1 MHSFILR
8 LTRTEEEK
16 HRRHLHGDRGATFSK
31 GKQLTPCPPL
41 YSNTI
46 TTITKDNLLMCIFNP
61 NQETVDETQLTPPEE
76 VADQPDTPPI
86 LVRGDDDKLY
96 RLRIRK
102 LTPRECFRL
111 MGVDDADIDKIQ
123 TAGISKSQQYK
134 MAGNSIVVH
143 VLHQIFK
150 NLFVETTP
158 PPNTQTQLF

>member
-1 MHSFILR
+1 
-8 LTRTEEEK
+8 
-16 HRRHLHGDRGATFSK
+16 
-31 GKQLTPCPPL
+31 
-41 YSNTI
+41 
-46 TTITKDNLLMCIFNP
+46 MCIFDP
-61 NQETVDETQLTPPEE
+61 NQEMVDETQLMPPEE
-76 VADQPDTPPI
+76 VAAEPDAPPI

-111 MGVDDADIDKIQ
+111 MGMDDADIDKIQ
-123 TAGISKSQQYK
+123 AAGISKSQQYK

-150 NLFVETTP
+150 NLFIETTP

>member
-1 MHSFILR
+1 
-8 LTRTEEEK
+8 
-16 HRRHLHGDRGATFSK
+16 
-31 GKQLTPCPPL
+31 
-41 YSNTI
+41 
-46 TTITKDNLLMCIFNP
+46 MCIFDP
-61 NQETVDETQLTPPEE
+61 NQETVDETLLTPPEE

-102 LTPRECFRL
+102 LTTRECFRL

-123 TAGISKSQQYK
+123 AAGISKSQQYK

-143 VLHQIFK
+143 VLHQIFHA
-150 NLFVETTP
+150 LFIETTP